1 MLQHSLLLI
10 YRNFK
15 RFKTTFFINLVGLS
29 VGLAG
34 ALTIYLWVY
43 DEWSFDRYHATTGRL
58 YQVLENQRTAE
69 GINTHGTAPLLA
81 EALAEEM
88 PEIQYAAVATPPNF
102 FPGFTLVAKEKA
114 VRAEAKFAGKDFF
127 RIFSY
132 NLQQGDAS
140 QVLANRTAAV
150 LSQDM
155 AVALFGTAA
164 NAVGKTMEWQIAD
177 LKQTVVVTGVFG
189 PIPTHST
196 DRFDVVLPF
205 DAFKGIM
212 KMGTSMDWAQDG
224 NFNTFVVLHE
234 GADEAQFRTKIGGLL
249 QRKLTTNK
257 DRALLVQPYADNYL
271 HGEYTNG
278 VPSGGRIEYVRLF
291 SAIAVFILVI
301 ACINFMNLATAKA
314 SRRLKEIG
322 VKKTLGASR
331 FSLLAHYL
339 AESVLMS
346 FVALLLALALV
357 ELLLPQFNDI
367 TGKQLA
373 LAFTPHL
380 VLAALGITLVT
391 GLLAGSYPAI
401 YLSGLRPV
409 EVLKGQLTGSAAD
422 LWTRKGLVVF
432 QFMLSVLFIV
442 CVWVIQRQIAF
453 VQSKDLGYDR
463 RGLMHFEAAGKAQQ
477 QPKTF
482 LAELKRLPG
491 VVNASTMLQGSF
503 VGTYGSG
510 GSVEWAGQK
519 ILANNLGVGYDL
531 LETLG
536 ITLKEGRSF
545 SPQFQSRTDTFQ
557 IIVNETLVASL
568 GMQNPVGQRLD
579 NQRIVG
585 VVKDF
590 HYESLHERVKP
601 FIFRLEP
608 LAVGTILVRLA
619 PGQEQETI
627 ARIQQFY
634 AAFNPGRTLPTYH
647 FLDESYQ
654 ALYAGERR
662 VGVLARYFAGLA
674 ILISCLGLFGLTA
687 FTAERR
693 RKEIGIRKVLGASE
707 FSIVYLLS
715 SDLTKL
721 VGVAILLALPV
732 SYVAVKQWLESFEFR
747 IALEAWYFLGAGLI
761 AVAVAWLTIGAQA
774 WKASRTN
781 PILSLRDE

>member
-34 ALTIYLWVY
+34 ALTIYLWVH

-58 YQVLENQRTAE
+58 FQVLENQRTAE
-69 GINTHGTAPLLA
+69 GINTKYGTAPLLA

-88 PEIQYAAVATPPNF
+88 PEIKYAAAATPPKF
-102 FPGFTLVAKEKA
+102 FPKFLLVAKEKI
-114 VRAEAKFAGKDFF
+114 VRADAKFAGKDFF
-127 RIFSY
+127 HIFSY
-132 NLQQGDAS
+132 NLLQGDAS
-140 QVLANRTAAV
+140 QVLANKTAVV
-150 LSQDM
+150 LSQEM
-155 AVALFGTAA
+155 AAALFGTAA
-164 NAVGKTMEWQIAD
+164 NAVGKTVEWQMGMAD
-177 LKQTVVVTGVFG
+177 LKQTCIVTGVFG
-189 PIPTHST
+189 PIPANST
-196 DRFDVVLPF
+196 EQFDFVLSF
-205 DAFKGIM
+205 DAFKDIM
-212 KMGTSMDWAQDG
+212 KMGESMNWAEDG
-224 NFNTFVVLHE
+224 PFNTFVVLHE
-234 GADEAQFRTKIGGLL
+234 GAEEAQFRTKISGLL

-257 DRALLVQPYADNYL
+257 ERALLVQPYADKYL

-278 VPSGGRIEYVRLF
+278 VPSGGRIEYVQLF

-322 VKKTLGASR
+322 VKKTLGAGR
-331 FSLLAHYL
+331 FSLVAQYL

-346 FVALLLALALV
+346 FIALLIALALV
-357 ELLLPQFNDI
+357 ELLLPQFNAI

-373 LAFTPHL
+373 LAFKPHL
-380 VLAALGITLVT
+380 VLSALGITLIT
-391 GLLAGSYPAI
+391 GLLAGSYPAF

-409 EVLKGQLTGSAAD
+409 EVLKGRLAGSVAD

-442 CVWVIQRQIAF
+442 CVWVVQRQIAF

-463 RGLMHFEAAGKAQQ
+463 NGIVYFEAAGNAAQ

-491 VVNASTMLQGSF
+491 VVNASGMWGSF
-503 VGTYGSG
+503 VATNASG
-510 GSVEWAGQK
+510 VPMEWQGRK
-519 ILANNLGVGYDL
+519 IPVNHLGVNYDM

-536 ITLKEGRSF
+536 ITLKEGRNF
-545 SPQFQSRTDTFQ
+545 SPQFRTDSVQ
-557 IIVNETLVASL
+557 IIVNEAFVASL
-568 GMQNPVGQRLD
+568 GLQNPVGQLLENR
-579 NQRIVG
+579 RIVG
-585 VVKDF
+585 VAKDF
-590 HYESLHERVKP
+590 HYESLHEKVKP

-608 LAVGTILVRLA
+608 LAAGTILVRLA
-619 PGQEQETI
+619 PGREQETI
-627 ARIQQFY
+627 GRLQRFY
-634 AAFNPGRTLPTYH
+634 SAFNPGQTLTYH
-647 FLDESYQ
+647 FLDEDYQ
-654 ALYAGERR
+654 AQYAAERR
-662 VGVLARYFAGLA
+662 VGVLAQYFAGLA

-732 SYVAVKQWLESFEFR
+732 SYVVVKRWLESFEYR
-747 IALEAWYFLGAGLI
+747 IALEAWYFLGAGLV
-761 AVAVAWLTIGAQA
+761 AVSVAWLTIGAQA
-774 WKASRTN
+774 WKASRAN
-781 PILSLRDE
+781 PTLSLRDE

>member
-1 MLQHSLLLI
+1 MIQHSLLLI

-34 ALTIYLWVY
+34 VLTIYLWVY

-58 YQVLENQRTAE
+58 FQVLENQRTAE
-69 GINTHGTAPLLA
+69 GINTSGTAPLLA
-81 EALAEEM
+81 EALVEEM

-102 FPGFTLVAKEKA
+102 FPGFTLVAKGKT

-140 QVLANRTAAV
+140 QVLANNTAAV

-164 NAVGKTMEWQIAD
+164 NAVGKTVEWQLAD

-189 PIPTHST
+189 PIPANST
-196 DRFDVVLPF
+196 DRFDVVLSF

-212 KMGTSMDWAQDG
+212 KMGESINWAQDG
-224 NFNTFVVLHE
+224 PFNTFVVLHE
-234 GADEAQFRTKIGGLL
+234 GADEAQFRTKMSGLL

-257 DRALLVQPYADNYL
+257 ERALLVQHYADNYL
-271 HGEYTNG
+271 HGEYSNG
-278 VPSGGRIEYVRLF
+278 VPSGGRIEYVKLF

-322 VKKTLGASR
+322 VKKTLGAGR
-331 FSLLAHYL
+331 FSLAAHFL

-346 FVALLLALALV
+346 IIALLIALVLV

-373 LAFTPHL
+373 LAFKPHL
-380 VLAALGITLVT
+380 VFSALGITLIT

-409 EVLKGQLTGSAAD
+409 EVLKGQLAGSVAD

-442 CVWVIQRQIAF
+442 CVWVIQRQLAF
-453 VQSKDLGYDR
+453 VESKDLGYDR
-463 RGLMHFEAAGKAQQ
+463 TGVVAFEAGVKAAQQ
-477 QPKTF
+477 PEAF

-491 VVNASTMLQGSF
+491 VVNASGMLGSF
-503 VGTYGSG
+503 IDTNDGAGIPI
-510 GSVEWAGQK
+510 EWQGRK
-519 ILANNLGVGYDL
+519 ILVHHMGVSFDL

-536 ITLKEGRSF
+536 IELKDGRSF
-545 SPQFQSRTDTFQ
+545 SPQFRTDSVQ
-557 IIVNETLVASL
+557 IIVNEALVASL
-568 GMQNPVGQRLD
+568 GLQNPVGQMLD
-579 NQRIVG
+579 ERRIVG
-585 VVKDF
+585 VVRDF
-590 HYESLHERVKP
+590 HFQSLHEKVKP
-601 FIFRLEP
+601 LIFRLEP
-608 LAVGTILVRLA
+608 TATTTILVRLA
-619 PGQEQETI
+619 PGREQETI
-627 ARIQQFY
+627 AQLRQLY
-634 AAFNPGRTLPTYH
+634 AAFNPGQTLTYH
-647 FLDESYQ
+647 FLDGDYQ
-654 ALYAGERR
+654 VQYAAERR
-662 VGVLARYFAGLA
+662 VGVLASYFAGLA

-687 FTAERR
+687 FTAEKR

-707 FSIVYLLS
+707 LSIVYLLS
-715 SDLTKL
+715 RDLTKL
-721 VGVAILLALPV
+721 VGVGILLALPL
-732 SYVAVKQWLESFEFR
+732 SYLVVKQWLDDFEYR
-747 IALEAWYFLGAGLI
+747 ITLQAWYFLGAGLL
-761 AVAVAWLTIGAQA
+761 AVTVAWLTISTQA
-774 WKASRTN
+774 LQAARLN
-781 PILSLRDE
+781 PTQSLRDE

>member
-15 RFKTTFFINLVGLS
+15 RFRTTFFINLVGLS

-34 ALTIYLWVY
+34 ALTIYLWVH

-58 YQVLENQRTAE
+58 FQVLENQRTAE
-69 GINTHGTAPLLA
+69 GLNTYGTAPLLA

-88 PEIQYAAVATPPNF
+88 PEIQYAAVATPPDF
-102 FPGFTLVAKEKA
+102 FPGLTLVAKGKT
-114 VRAEAKFAGKDFF
+114 VRADAKFAGKDFF
-127 RIFSY
+127 HIFSY

-140 QVLANRTAAV
+140 QVLATKTAAV
-150 LSQDM
+150 LSQEM
-155 AVALFGTAA
+155 AAALFGTAA
-164 NAVGKTMEWQIAD
+164 NAMGKTVEWQLAD
-177 LKQTVVVTGVFG
+177 LKQTVIVTGVFG
-189 PIPTHST
+189 PIPPNST
-196 DRFDVVLPF
+196 DQFDCVLSF
-205 DAFKGIM
+205 DAFKDIM
-212 KMGTSMDWAQDG
+212 KMGESIDWAQDG
-224 NFNTFVVLHE
+224 PFNTFVVLHE
-234 GADEAQFRTKIGGLL
+234 GADEAQFQTKISSLL
-249 QRKLTTNK
+249 QRKLATNTE
-257 DRALLVQPYADNYL
+257 RALLVQPYADMYL

-278 VPSGGRIEYVRLF
+278 VPSGGRIEYVQLF

-331 FSLLAHYL
+331 FSLVAHFL

-346 FVALLLALALV
+346 FLALLIALVLV

-367 TGKQLA
+367 TGKHLA

-380 VLAALGITLVT
+380 VFSALGITLIT
-391 GLLAGSYPAI
+391 GLLAGSYPAV

-409 EVLKGQLTGSAAD
+409 EVLKGQLAGSVAD

-442 CVWVIQRQIAF
+442 CVWVIQGQLAF
-453 VQSKDLGYDR
+453 VESKDLGYDR
-463 RGLMHFEAAGKAQQ
+463 NGIVSFEAAGRAQQ
-477 QPKTF
+477 QPTTF

-491 VVNASTMLQGSF
+491 AVNASSMWGSL
-503 VGTYGSG
+503 VSTYGAG
-510 GSVEWAGQK
+510 RPVEWEGRK
-519 ILANNLGVGYDL
+519 ILANNLSVNYDM

-545 SPQFQSRTDTFQ
+545 SPQFRTDSVQ
-557 IIVNETLVASL
+557 IIVNEALVASL
-568 GMQNPVGQRLD
+568 GLQNPVGQLLD

-585 VVKDF
+585 VARDF
-590 HYESLHERVKP
+590 HYESLHEKVKP

-608 LAVGTILVRLA
+608 QTAGTILVRLA
-619 PGQEQETI
+619 PGREQETI
-627 ARIQQFY
+627 GRIQQFY
-634 AAFNPGRTLPTYH
+634 AAFNPGQTPLTYH
-647 FLDESYQ
+647 FLDEDYQ
-654 ALYAGERR
+654 AQYASERR

-693 RKEIGIRKVLGASE
+693 RREIGIRKVLGASE
-707 FSIVYLLS
+707 ASIVYLLS
-715 SDLTKL
+715 RDLTRL
-721 VGVAILLALPV
+721 VLVAIVVALPI
-732 SYVAVKQWLESFEFR
+732 SYWVVQQWLNGFEYR
-747 IALEAWYFLGAGLI
+747 IALRLWYFAGAGVL
-761 AVAVAWLTIGAQA
+761 ALVVAWLTISTQA
-774 WKASRTN
+774 IRAARVAPT
-781 PILSLRDE
+781 LYLRDE

>member
-34 ALTIYLWVY
+34 ALTIYLWVH

-58 YQVLENQRTAE
+58 FRVLENQRTAE
-69 GINTHGTAPLLA
+69 GINTYGTAPLLA

-88 PEIQYAAVATPPNF
+88 PEIKYAAAATPPDF
-102 FPGFTLVAKEKA
+102 FPGLTLVAKGKT
-114 VRAEAKFAGKDFF
+114 VRADAKFAGKDFF

-132 NLQQGDAS
+132 NLQQGDVS
-140 QVLANRTAAV
+140 QVLANKTAAV
-150 LSQDM
+150 LSQQM
-155 AVALFGTAA
+155 AAALFGTAA
-164 NAVGKTMEWQIAD
+164 NAVGKTVEWQLAD
-177 LKQTVVVTGVFG
+177 LKQTVIVTGVFG
-189 PIPTHST
+189 PIPANST
-196 DRFDVVLPF
+196 DQFDVVLSF

-212 KMGTSMDWAQDG
+212 KMGESMNWAHDG
-224 NFNTFVVLHE
+224 PFNTFVVLHE
-234 GADEAQFRTKIGGLL
+234 GADEAQFQTKISGLL
-249 QRKLTTNK
+249 HRKLTTNK
-257 DRALLVQPYADNYL
+257 DRALLVQPYADMYL

-278 VPSGGRIEYVRLF
+278 VPSGGRIEYVKLF

-322 VKKTLGASR
+322 VKKTLGAGR
-331 FSLLAHYL
+331 FSLVAHFL

-346 FVALLLALALV
+346 FIALLIALVLV

-373 LAFTPHL
+373 LAFKPHL
-380 VLAALGITLVT
+380 MVSALGIALIT
-391 GLLAGSYPAI
+391 GLLAGSYPAF

-409 EVLKGQLTGSAAD
+409 EVLKGKLAGSVAD

-442 CVWVIQRQIAF
+442 CVFVIQRQIAF

-463 RGLMHFEAAGKAQQ
+463 TGVVAFEPGFKAAQQ
-477 QPKTF
+477 PEAF
-482 LAELKRLPG
+482 LAELKRLSG
-491 VVNASTMLQGSF
+491 VVNASGKLGSF
-503 VGTYGSG
+503 IGTYDGAG
-510 GSVEWAGQK
+510 IPMEWQGRK
-519 ILANNLGVGYDL
+519 IPVHHMGVSFDL

-536 ITLKEGRSF
+536 IELKDGRSF
-545 SPQFQSRTDTFQ
+545 SPQFRTDSVQ
-557 IIVNETLVASL
+557 IIVNEALVASL
-568 GMQNPVGQRLD
+568 GLENPVGQMLD
-579 NQRIVG
+579 KWRIVG
-585 VVKDF
+585 VAKDF
-590 HYESLHERVKP
+590 HFQSLHEKVKP
-601 FIFRLEP
+601 LIFRLEP
-608 LAVGTILVRLA
+608 KATTTILVRLA
-619 PGQEQETI
+619 PGREQETI
-627 ARIQQFY
+627 AQLRQLY
-634 AAFNPGRTLPTYH
+634 AAFNPGQTLTYH
-647 FLDESYQ
+647 FLDDDFQ
-654 ALYAGERR
+654 AQYAAERR
-662 VGVLARYFAGLA
+662 VGVLAQYFAGLA

-732 SYVAVKQWLESFEFR
+732 SYVVVKQWLASFEYR
-747 IALEAWYFLGAGLI
+747 IALEVWYFLGAGLV
-761 AVAVAWLTIGAQA
+761 AVFVAWLTIGAQA
-774 WKASRTN
+774 WQASRTN
-781 PILSLRDE
+781 PILCLRDE